1 MIWVTDARAMPDFR
15 VWVRF
20 SDATEGTVDLRELVF
35 SDSRAIVATLRDP
48 REFERLTVQSDTVVW
63 ANGFDLAPEY
73 LYAKK
78 SKQAVA

>member
-35 SDSRAIVATLRDP
+35 SDSRAIVMTLRDP
-48 REFERLTVQSDTVVW
+48 REFERLTVLSDTVVW